1 MLKLN
6 KKVEYAIL
14 ALLEL
19 DTLEPGEML
28 TAKEIVARSSIPN
41 ALAGKILQ
49 SLNKFGIVKSVQGI
63 NGGYKLSFSFEDIR
77 LKELIEA
84 VHGPIAL
91 VDCLGDGSHCVNKAD
106 CILQSPM
113 ERIQAGLMDYLMK
126 ITMADIKRMCSDE
139 AELIK
144 IETNMENIY

>member
-14 ALLEL
+14 ALLEF
-19 DTLEPGEML
+19 DTLGPGEML
-28 TAKEIVARSSIPN
+28 TVKEIVARATIPN

-49 SLNKFGIVKSVQGI
+49 SLNKSGIVKSVQGI
-63 NGGYKLSFSFEDIR
+63 NGGYKLSSSFEDIR

-91 VDCLGDGSHCVNKAD
+91 VDCLGDASHCVSRAD
-106 CILQSPM
+106 CVLQSPM
-113 ERIQAGLMDYLMK
+113 ERIQAGLIDYLIK
-126 ITMADIKRMCSDE
+126 ITMADIKRMYEDD

-144 IETNMENIY
+144 IETKMENAY